1 MRKRILLGAIIPLVA
16 AASVIGSGYAL
27 FIFNENNSTSAL
39 NQIAVNVEAVAT
51 IGDIETAG
59 QAKLNFDQTSTALNG
74 INSKG
79 TGLTFDYTVSS
90 TSADDTTDATE
101 TGTSSSTTSSTTDLT
116 AKYLF
121 SSSATTTNKTYYDD
135 DLYVTFTTVIS
146 IPSDVANYVKLS
158 STTYVDGSGYTWT
171 EGSNTTTSA
180 TTYTIT
186 EKIKTSEKYT
196 VDNSGYKFFELSKIT
211 PSYVEN
217 KEPTTSSAH
226 TEMINAVS
234 GKTITI
240 AYAAV
245 LSVEPDAGN

>member
-90 TSADDTTDATE
+90 TSKDDTTETE
-101 TGTSSSTTSSTTDLT
+101 TSSSTTSSTTDLT

-158 STTYVDGSGYTWT
+158 STTYVVDSGYTWT

-186 EKIKTSEKYT
+186 EKIKTSEKYAA
-196 VDNSGYKFFELSKIT
+196 DNSGYKFFELSKIT

-245 LSVEPDAGN
+245 LSVEPSTGN